1 MQMSSGVTS
10 SVLTAV
16 PAVAGTVATATGNV
30 PFEWS
35 AALLVLVGLSVLV
48 AIAAHLVN
56 IWKATRPE
64 PSVGKQIQD
73 AVDRHENAAKDRNS
87 EQAEQLKQD
96 FARVE
101 KRLEAHDAQFKELWQ
116 AVPWTQRRHG

>member
-16 PAVAGTVATATGNV
+16 HAVAGTVATATGNV

-56 IWKATRPE
+56 IWKATRRE
-64 PSVGKQIQD
+64 PPVEQQIQD
-73 AVDRHENAAKDRNS
+73 AVDRHEAAAKDRNA
-87 EQAEQLKQD
+87 EQAEQLKQN
-96 FARVE
+96 FGRIE
-101 KRLEAHDAQFKELWQ
+101 KKLEAHDAQFKELWQ
-116 AVPWTQRRHG
+116 AVPWTQRGHG

>member
-1 MQMSSGVTS
+1 MSSGVTN

-16 PAVAGTVATATGNV
+16 PAVAGTVATTTGNV

-64 PSVGKQIQD
+64 PSVGAQIQR
-73 AVDRHENAAKDRNS
+73 AIDRHEEAAKTRND
-87 EQAEQLKQD
+87 EQAKALD
-96 FARVE
+96 VNFTRVE
-101 KRLEAHDAQFKELWQ
+101 RRLEAHDSQFKELWQ
-116 AVPWTQRRHG
+116 AIPWTTRRQPG